1 MSVSSISSSD
11 PSALASAAGSPGA
24 ESADGMQ
31 QRFLKLFVAQ
41 LNNQDPLNP
50 LDNAQLT
57 SQLAQMSTVSGI
69 QSMQKTLT
77 SLLDATAPAQLLQAA
92 NLVGHAVLSKGNE
105 LQVASGEGAT
115 FQISLPTSAASVQA
129 VVSDG
134 AGNTVRTFE
143 LGAQAAGT
151 SAQTW
156 DGLDDAGQPVA
167 DGAYTVKVAASNG
180 GQAVAVDTLVY
191 GQVASVAQG
200 APGQGV
206 AINLTSGRSVPLA
219 DVQALR

>member
-1 MSVSSISSSD
+1 MSVSAVSTSD

-24 ESADGMQ
+24 DSANDIQ

-77 SLLDATAPAQLLQAA
+77 SMLDASSAAQLLQSAG
-92 NLVGHAVLSKGNE
+92 LVGHTVLSKGSE
-105 LQVASGEGAT
+105 LQLADGQGAS

-129 VVSDG
+129 VISDG
-134 AGNTVRTFE
+134 AGNTIRTLD
-143 LGAQAAGT
+143 LGTQPAGT

-156 DGLDDAGQPVA
+156 DGLDDTGQPA
-167 DGAYTVKVAASNG
+167 AAGAYTVKVAASNG
-180 GQAVAVDTLVY
+180 GQAVAADTLVY

>member
-1 MSVSSISSSD
+1 
-11 PSALASAAGSPGA
+11 
-24 ESADGMQ
+24 
-31 QRFLKLFVAQ
+31 
-41 LNNQDPLNP
+41 
-50 LDNAQLT
+50 
-57 SQLAQMSTVSGI
+57 
-69 QSMQKTLT
+69 MQKTLT